1 MDQKKLS
8 VTEQNIIN
16 RMKSSKNKDG
26 FYEMILSDKVKE
38 RNFSIKSL
46 TNQFEDKAFCTLLEK
61 LYAESKTK
69 ASFKKKILMLVPLR
83 NFIYCTILPFV
94 LQYGEETK

>member
-8 VTEQNIIN
+8 VTEHNIIN

-26 FYEMILSDKVKE
+26 FYEMVLSDKVKE

-46 TNQFEDKAFCTLLEK
+46 TNQFEDKAFCMLLKSSVTVE
-61 LYAESKTK
+61 E
-69 ASFKKKILMLVPLR
+69 
-83 NFIYCTILPFV
+83 V
-94 LQYGEETK
+94 LL